1 MVGGGFNNFYVIHNA
16 LLKPLFTVLSM
27 CTHPLN
33 PDNTVLVTYLNHQA
47 VVITLD
53 IKYDPVVVE
62 KVGTAVAV
70 FNVLWCFPVGR
81 PGLMKPGVQ
90 RTFDVGML
98 FGKLG
103 QEVSSQNVHSD
114 PSCSIMAKVTKMV
127 KLIKSIKLP
136 K

>member
-27 CTHPLN
+27 CAHPLN
-33 PDNTVLVTYLNHQA
+33 PDNTVLVTHLNHQA

-70 FNVLWCFPVGR
+70 FNILRCLPFSFAGF
-81 PGLMKPGVQ
+81 MKPGLQ

-114 PSCSIMAKVTKMV
+114 PSCYILAKVTKMV
-127 KLIKSIKLP
+127 K
-136 K
+136 

>member
-1 MVGGGFNNFYVIHNA
+1 MVCSGFNNFYVIHNA
-16 LLKPLFTVLSM
+16 LLKPLFAVLSM
-27 CTHPLN
+27 CAHPLN
-33 PDNTVLVTYLNHQA
+33 PDNTVLVMNFNHQA
-47 VVITLD
+47 VVFTLD
-53 IKYDPVVVE
+53 VEDNPVVVDDICA
-62 KVGTAVAV
+62 AVAD

-114 PSCSIMAKVTKMV
+114 PSCYILAKVTKMV
-127 KLIKSIKLP
+127 K
-136 K
+136 